1 MPNPSGFTQ
10 LTFHYTDS
18 RTESYQVYDLE
29 HASPSPQELQ
39 QHIKRLFDKPWW
51 ILHLREETVAINMAN
66 VIKVEIKPSLFDI
79 HGEEVFSDAQRVT
92 ALSRGARL

>member
-10 LTFHYTDS
+10 LTFHYADG

-29 HASPSPQELQ
+29 NSSPSPQEIQ

-51 ILHLREETVAINMAN
+51 ILHLQEETIAINMAN
-66 VIKVEIKPSLFDI
+66 VIKVEIKPAI
-79 HGEEVFSDAQRVT
+79 PEIIGEEVFSDAQRVT
-92 ALSRGARL
+92 ALTRGTRL